1 MIDALELLGLT
12 PRPKLAGTARVRT
25 VEGEERVRYKRKPQ
39 KITLTKEQ
47 RRERDA
53 RYLAKAPERIN
64 AQRRAAGRRY
74 YWKNAETLRAKTRE
88 RMQGLQVKA
97 NYTPEE
103 WRRRLDMAKAAK
115 QRREEADPVAREIRL
130 AKGREYWRKKQAQ
143 KRGEA

>member
-53 RYLAKAPERIN
+53 RYFAKNAERIS

-74 YWKNAETLRAKTRE
+74 YWKNAEALRARTRE
-88 RMQGLQVKA
+88 RMRGKQVKV
-97 NYTPEE
+97 NYTPEQ
-103 WRRRLDMAKAAK
+103 WRRRLEMAKAAK
-115 QRREEADPVAREIRL
+115 LRREANDPAAREIRL